1 MTKIILK
8 QHHNNHAN
16 KNILFTSVKK
26 DVMDEIYIFFDL
38 SIFFLGE
45 TESRGETEGR
55 GEATKRGN
63 L

>member
-1 MTKIILK
+1 MK
-8 QHHNNHAN
+8 
-16 KNILFTSVKK
+16 F
-26 DVMDEIYIFFDL
+26 IY
-38 SIFFLGE
+38 FLIYPFLLRE

>member
-1 MTKIILK
+1 MK
-8 QHHNNHAN
+8 
-16 KNILFTSVKK
+16 F
-26 DVMDEIYIFFDL
+26 IYFLIYPFL
-38 SIFFLGE
+38 LGE